1 MLEESH
7 LQPTVRK
14 DRDRLAL
21 ILHESFM
28 EIGASGRLHTLR
40 DVLDHLPDEDT
51 SLRTLEDFVAQ
62 MLSDDIA
69 LTTYTVARTDQSDER
84 VHRSRRSGNC
94 GSIRGHPF
102 RPVCA
107 PIITHGSKQ
116 NIQLHS

>member
-1 MLEESH
+1 MDAEFIDQLRMLEESH

-84 VHRSRRSGNC
+84 VHRSRRS
-94 GSIRGHPF
+94 SIWVRERDVWQLRFHQGT
-102 RPVCA
+102 
-107 PIITHGSKQ
+107 PI
-116 NIQLHS
+116 